1 MSKWLVLSIFLAACG
16 GSSSSGPLHCTEKP
30 MGGNATDVSCF
41 AAICQCGATIA
52 STNFSDR
59 CAEVCKKTQPF
70 HCEQFPQQT
79 VWTIENLACDQCAGI
94 DGGTTCP

>member
-1 MSKWLVLSIFLAACG
+1 MSKWLVLSIFLTACG
-16 GSSSSGPLHCTEKP
+16 GSTTAGPPTCTEKP
-30 MGGNATDVSCF
+30 TGGMETSVSCF
-41 AAICQCGATIA
+41 AAICQCGATVA
-52 STNFSDR
+52 STKFTDR

-79 VWTIENLACDQCAGI
+79 VWGITNLSCDQCATI

>member
-16 GSSSSGPLHCTEKP
+16 SSSPSAPATCSEMPT
-30 MGGNATDVSCF
+30 GGMATSVSCY

-52 STNFSDR
+52 STKFADR
-59 CAEVCKKTQPF
+59 CAEVCKHASPF

-79 VWTIENLACDQCAGI
+79 VWTIQNLTCDQCAGI
-94 DGGTTCP
+94 DGGTNCP